1 MYTFKR
7 IIAGLVVG
15 TAVTVA
21 PAVAMAAP
29 AFASPKENVM
39 TAAAEHDAA
48 ENLAHAHHGAG
59 LGTAHAQHDVLRVS
73 RAGHMTFKD
82 DGGHQMTY
90 ARHVAAKAE
99 RP

>member
-1 MYTFKR
+1 MYTVKR
-7 IIAGLVVG
+7 IIAGSLVG
-15 TAVTVA
+15 AAMIIA

-39 TAAAEHDAA
+39 AAAAEHDAA

-59 LGTAHAQHDVLRVS
+59 VGTAHAQHDVLRVS
-73 RAGHMTFKD
+73 RAGQMTFTD
-82 DGGHQMTY
+82 DGGHRMTF
-90 ARHVAAKAE
+90 ARHVAPKAG